1 MKTLIANGR
10 IVNEGRLFNGS
21 ILVEDDRIVD
31 IYDYSQRNNI
41 PQADEVY
48 NAKGKLVFPGFIDT
62 HVHFREPGLTHKA
75 DIFTESRA
83 AALGGVTSYF
93 EMPNTKPAATTAE
106 LVDQKFDIAKKNSLV
121 NYSFFVGATND
132 NVDDLLRMDYTKYCG
147 IKLFMGSSTGNM
159 LVDNELT
166 LRKLFQEASV
176 TIAAHCESEAI
187 IKAETQRFKEMF
199 PNGAEPKIHQHVRNA
214 KACYEST
221 ALAVSLAKEFDARLH
236 VTHITT
242 KRELSLF
249 ENKPLVNKLITAE
262 ACIPHIWFDADDYE
276 NPNFG
281 IRIKCN
287 PSIKGRSDRKAIRD
301 GIVNGIIDS
310 IATDHAPHAWD
321 EKNKP
326 YFESPSGMPGVETS
340 SAVIMDLVQR
350 KIFRLD
356 DMVQKMCHAPAT
368 IFKIKDRGYIRK
380 GYFADL
386 AIIDPECHWQV
397 KDAEVASKCKWSPLN
412 GLWFGSK
419 VVATMVNGKFVVKDG
434 KVVEGQDAAKQIT
447 FNRL

>member
-1 MKTLIANGR
+1 
-10 IVNEGRLFNGS
+10 VNEGRLFNGS
-21 ILVEDDRIVD
+21 ILIEDDRIAD
-31 IYDYSQRNNI
+31 IYDSSKVNNI
-41 PQADEVY
+41 PQADIVY

-75 DIFTESRA
+75 DIFSESRA

-93 EMPNTKPAATTAE
+93 EMPNTKPAATTEE
-106 LVDQKFDIAKKNSLV
+106 LVNEKFDIASKNSLV

-132 NVDDLLRMDYTKYCG
+132 NVDDLLRMDYTKICG

-159 LVDNELT
+159 LVDNEKT
-166 LRKLFQEASV
+166 LRKLFQESPV
-176 TIAAHCESEAI
+176 NIAAHCESEAI
-187 IKAETQRFKEMF
+187 IKAETQRFREMF

-221 ALAVSLAKEFDARLH
+221 ALAVALAKEFDTRLH
-236 VTHITT
+236 VTHIST

-249 ENKPLVNKLITAE
+249 ESKPLVNKLITAE

-276 NPNFG
+276 NLQFG

-301 GIVNGIIDS
+301 AIVNGVIDS
-310 IATDHAPHAWD
+310 IATDHAPHTWD

-326 YFESPSGMPGVETS
+326 YFESPSGMPSVQYS

-350 KIFRLD
+350 RIFRLD

-368 IFKIKDRGYIRK
+368 IFRIKDRGYIRK
-380 GYFADL
+380 GYFADI
-386 AIIDPECHWQV
+386 AIIDPECHWQI
-397 KDAEVASKCKWSPLN
+397 KDKETASKCGWSPLN

-434 KVVEGQDAAKQIT
+434 KVLEGQDAAKQIT